1 MAGHEKIKGLKSRKK
16 ESRSRPRCNL
26 TLGSKT
32 LKQNN
37 THLITHNFI
46 RAVDVVD
53 FPWRLALWRIYKQ
66 TNRQT
71 WTGKKERKKKRKTY
85 FSRVDLEVSERTH
98 TQPAWVL
105 GGTWRVFTHTYEGVC
120 MHAHT
125 QPAWLLGRRVFWA
138 QAGLRYWVIVK
149 WSQLT
154 RCEFPTRKRD
164 VTKYVRFGV
173 RSFIKKFISNGQNKW
188 LLQKLHRETMG

>member
-1 MAGHEKIKGLKSRKK
+1 MTGHEKIKGLKSRKK

-32 LKQNN
+32 LKQSN

-85 FSRVDLEVSERTH
+85 FSRVDWKYVNAHTHSQPGYWVELEGYSHIHMKVYVCTRTH
-98 TQPAWVL
+98 SLPGYWV
-105 GGTWRVFTHTYEGVC
+105 EGYS
-120 MHAHT
+120 
-125 QPAWLLGRRVFWA
+125 
-138 QAGLRYWVIVK
+138 GLR
-149 WSQLT
+149 LA
-154 RCEFPTRKRD
+154 CEI
-164 VTKYVRFGV
+164 G
-173 RSFIKKFISNGQNKW
+173 
-188 LLQKLHRETMG
+188 